1 MGNREIKSTMMTHSA
16 DLAKYLDPLDLGAWR
31 FYPTVG
37 STNDIALVWAEQGAP
52 DWALVVADAQTSGRG
67 RSSRRWVTEPGH
79 SLAISLVVRLSEA
92 EGSYFSRFTALGA
105 LGLIKTLSG
114 LGLAAALKWPNDVLL
129 MQQKVAGVLVES
141 DWQSGV
147 AEAVVI
153 GLGVNIAP
161 QSVPP
166 ADLLRYP
173 ATSIGSVLGTRVDR
187 WAVLAEILRG
197 MQEFRAIIEE
207 GAFVD
212 AWNSCLAWRDD
223 WVRFRGID
231 EEPQVVRVI
240 GVRPDGRLSLETQ
253 DGNQIDV
260 LAGEI
265 LWGEDQP

>member
-1 MGNREIKSTMMTHSA
+1 MMAHSA

-37 STNDIALVWAEQGAP
+37 STNDIALDWAERGAP

-67 RSSRRWVTEPGH
+67 RSGRRWVTEPGH
-79 SLAISLVVRLSEA
+79 SLAISLVVRLSKDE
-92 EGSYFSRFTALGA
+92 SLYFSRFTALGA
-105 LGLIKTLSG
+105 LGLIKALSG
-114 LGLAAALKWPNDVLL
+114 LGLAATLKWPNDVLL
-129 MQQKVAGVLVES
+129 KGQKVAGVLVES

-153 GLGVNIAP
+153 GLGVNISP
-161 QSVPP
+161 KSIPP
-166 ADLLRYP
+166 AELLRYP
-173 ATSIGSVLGTRVDR
+173 ATAIESVLGTSVDR
-187 WAVLAEILRG
+187 WALLTEIILA
-197 MQEFRAIIEE
+197 MQEYRAIIGENT
-207 GAFVD
+207 FVSH
-212 AWNSCLAWRDD
+212 WNEHLAWRND
-223 WVRFRGID
+223 WVRFRIME

-253 DGNQIDV
+253 DGNLIDA